1 MRDAARAS
9 VAHLDLAQMAAQLM
23 ALYSRLV

>member
-9 VAHLDLAQMAAQLM
+9 VAHLDLAQMAARLM
-23 ALYSRLV
+23 ALYAELL

>member
-9 VAHLDLAQMAAQLM
+9 VTALDPAGMAAQLV